1 MGVRKTIE
9 LLKIFR
15 IPISPSLNVFTKNGS
30 AAKEIILV
38 KAPVIVKSPTCLKE
52 FLVNKKFSF
61 LNNPPILKMN

>member
-52 FLVNKKFSF
+52 FLVNK
-61 LNNPPILKMN
+61 